1 MTTVTLN
8 QVMQLASALRIDE
21 KEMLIEAMK
30 RQRADSWRKNLARY
44 ARKAVKDYRAGK
56 LKAESAESLVARL
69 RADWAKAGHD
79 A

>member
-1 MTTVTLN
+1 MPTTTLN

-30 RQRADSWRKNLARY
+30 RQRADSWRKNLARS

-69 RADWAKAGHD
+69 RAEWAKAGYD